1 MMTTLNEQIEE
12 FENSINSLNSR
23 LEELENKKVN
33 ATTRLKEI
41 EFPFGSIPINMNESI
56 LFFPLG
62 ISIGFW
68 ISSTI
73 LGETLQLRKRYH
85 NLIRED
91 KTNSKAGKGKGVTNK
106 QGEENKEKDTK
117 EKKINKHLS
126 LLFPIWIDPTTR
138 LLIRAIKLAIL
149 SVPLI
154 IFGVTLYFLYDSWN
168 IINNQQEEG
177 LFLGNSREY
186 NSLYVASYLIG
197 AVFFGCGYWRVA
209 HELRHY
215 HDKEE

>member
-1 MMTTLNEQIEE
+1 VIAIDGNELLPRIQGVLQVSAIPAIKNMMTTLNEQIEE

-41 EFPFGSIPINMNESI
+41 EFPFGSIPVNRNESI

-62 ISIGFW
+62 ISIDFW
-68 ISSTI
+68 ISATI

-91 KTNSKAGKGKGVTNK
+91 KTNSNAGKGVTNK
-106 QGEENKEKDTK
+106 QEEENKEKDTK
-117 EKKINKHLS
+117 EKEINKHLS
-126 LLFPIWIDPTTR
+126 LLFPIWIDPRTG

-149 SVPLI
+149 SVQLI

-168 IINNQQEEG
+168 
-177 LFLGNSREY
+177 
-186 NSLYVASYLIG
+186 
-197 AVFFGCGYWRVA
+197 
-209 HELRHY
+209 H
-215 HDKEE
+215 K